1 MPVQHTYRPH
11 HLALAIALGLGCA
24 DYTSAQE
31 FLKLAESTN
40 QPAAIEQSEP
50 VTDPFT
56 RLSTFINKDSTHKS
70 EIDSPQPA
78 VKGVSVKP
86 DDRDDLIIVKNGG
99 SFEGKVDGGKGVNV
113 IQLIGSQG
121 GQLGNT
127 RNFDSLYVS
136 EGPWTLTSNGD
147 FKEGVWVLNDGTLTN
162 EGKIKGGAFTIGSL
176 IHNGD
181 IKGAVVVE
189 DGGTFAG
196 SGTVGRL
203 DVAGLLNVGRLQGA
217 PRIKGNLNI
226 SETGV
231 LAYHISPD
239 GSGATIKVDG
249 VASIGGST
257 LKVHAVP
264 GDELPLNGDLTI
276 IEAKKVIG
284 EFGKIEN
291 DLAFL
296 TVAPRYGAKTVG
308 LLYARNDVTFES
320 IAPSE
325 NARELGENIEEPTY
339 AAQVEEVPENTLNIV
354 ELPIPSTDHATAIVA
369 PQTSLIEPD
378 PPVLPAEVIAQ
389 TATVEATQDVTAD
402 APAVVISAPAAAETP
417 ADAAAQTAVPQPV
430 AVQSVIV
437 QPVAVQPTASS
448 TAVKPTAGAP
458 KATATPNNAAIAA
471 LLRSDKLTASHA
483 LEQLAGGNTANL
495 AKATLNSDA
504 PIGASMLS
512 AMRQL
517 ERTSDNFGTRNAP
530 RLAAGSEG
538 TGRVWLQALG
548 HGGTLDRDRDA
559 LKHSSK
565 GLVLGADWSVG
576 EAWRLGM
583 IGGKSDTRL
592 DSRGLDGDLDSWH
605 LGAYALRQSG
615 PVSLRLGAA
624 YSKHDAATK
633 RRVAFNGFSDRLKGS
648 YDASSQQA
656 FAELGYKLN
665 IASASVEPFANLG
678 YQRYRRDSY
687 TEKGRAA
694 ALQVH
699 GQTQDNISST
709 FGLRLAKINTLD
721 NGMQLTPRMSAGWK
735 HTYGEL
741 DNQTRQRLVTGSRDF
756 TVSGAALDR
765 NSLLVDAGLD
775 LAVSASHSLGIG
787 LNGEVG
793 TDSRNQGVT
802 GQWRMS
808 F

>member
-1 MPVQHTYRPH
+1 MPVQHKYRPH
-11 HLALAIALGLGCA
+11 HLALAIALGLGLGCA

-31 FLKLAESTN
+31 LLELAESTN
-40 QPAAIEQSEP
+40 QPEAIEQSEP

-56 RLSTFINKDSTHKS
+56 RLSNFINKDTTHKT
-70 EIDSPQPA
+70 EIGSPQPA

-99 SFEGKVDGGKGVNV
+99 SFEGRVDGGKGVNV
-113 IQLIGSQG
+113 IQLIGSEG

-127 RNFDSLYVS
+127 RNFDSVYVS
-136 EGPWTLTSNGD
+136 AGTWTLTSNGD
-147 FKEGVWVLNDGTLTN
+147 FKEGVLVLNDGTLTN
-162 EGKIKGGAFTIGSL
+162 DGKIKGGAFTIGSL
-176 IHNGD
+176 INNGD
-181 IKGAVVVE
+181 IKGAVVVN
-189 DGGTFAG
+189 DGGNFAG

-203 DVAGLLNVGRLQGA
+203 DVAGLLSVGRLQGA

-239 GSGATIKVDG
+239 GSGETLKVDG
-249 VASIGGST
+249 VASIEGST
-257 LKVHAVP
+257 LKVHATP
-264 GDELPLNGDLTI
+264 GGELPLNGNLTI

-284 EFGKIEN
+284 EFGNIETN
-291 DLAFL
+291 LAFF
-296 TVAPRYGAKTVG
+296 TVKPRYELKNVG
-308 LLYARNDVTFES
+308 LAYARNDVPIKSLATTD
-320 IAPSE
+320 
-325 NARELGENIEEPTY
+325 NARELGENIEEPTPVI
-339 AAQVEEVPENTLNIV
+339 QVQEVPENTLNMV
-354 ELPIPSTDHATAIVA
+354 ELPILPTDETPAIVA
-369 PQTSLIEPD
+369 VQTPVIEPD
-378 PPVLPAEVIAQ
+378 QPVLPAVVNAQ
-389 TATVEATQDVTAD
+389 TAIVEASQDVTAD
-402 APAVVISAPAAAETP
+402 APAVVISATATAETS
-417 ADAAAQTAVPQPV
+417 AGAAAQAAVAQPV
-430 AVQSVIV
+430 VV
-437 QPVAVQPTASS
+437 QPVAAQPTSVA
-448 TAVKPTAGAP
+448 TAANPTA
-458 KATATPNNAAIAA
+458 ATPKPIAIAKNAAIAA
-471 LLRSDKLTASHA
+471 LLRSDKLTASRA

-517 ERTSDNFGTRNAP
+517 DRTSNNFGTRNAP
-530 RLAAGSEG
+530 RLAAGSED

-648 YDASSQQA
+648 YDANTQQA
-656 FAELGYKLN
+656 FAELGYKLD
-665 IASASVEPFANLG
+665 IASTSVEPFAGIG
-678 YQRYRRDSY
+678 YQRYQRDSY
-687 TEKGRAA
+687 TEKGGAA
-694 ALQVH
+694 ALQIH
-699 GQTQDNISST
+699 GQTRDNISST
-709 FGLRLAKINTLD
+709 FGLRLAKLNILD

-775 LAVSASHSLGIG
+775 LAVTASHSLGIG